1 MSRLAPFIQF
11 RLEAVEA
18 LGPAFLPRRKS
29 SARRRTSRNRR
40 PMDRLIEHMYSDGSD
55 PEPTASSALRI
66 VGLASDDKHR
76 FSKSRHESLVLL
88 KGIGVEGDA
97 HAGPVVRHRY
107 LVRHDPTMPNA
118 RQVHLIPSELLETL
132 RAGGCILGPGDLGEN
147 VLTAGLDL
155 ESLPLGTILKLGA
168 EAAIELT
175 GLRTPCVLIDR
186 FRTGLKHKLIMP
198 DADRPAFRCGVMSVV
213 LSGGRIFVGDRIE
226 IRFPP
231 EPWRTL
237 PAL

>member
-1 MSRLAPFIQF
+1 
-11 RLEAVEA
+11 
-18 LGPAFLPRRKS
+18 
-29 SARRRTSRNRR
+29 
-40 PMDRLIEHMYSDGSD
+40 MDRLNERMQSDGSD
-55 PEPTASSALRI
+55 LKPTATLAARI
-66 VGLASDDKHR
+66 AGLASDGKHR
-76 FSKSRHESLVLL
+76 FSKSRRESLVLL

-97 HAGPVVRHRY
+97 HAGPFVRHRY
-107 LVRHDPTMPNA
+107 LARRKPAMPNA
-118 RQVHLIPSELLETL
+118 RQVHLIPVELLEAL
-132 RAGGCILGPGDLGEN
+132 RAENCVLGPGDLGEN

-186 FRTGLKHKLIMP
+186 FRTGLKRKLIMP
-198 DADRPAFRCGVMSVV
+198 DADRPAYRCGVMGVV
-213 LSGGRIFVGDRIE
+213 PSGGRISVGDRIE